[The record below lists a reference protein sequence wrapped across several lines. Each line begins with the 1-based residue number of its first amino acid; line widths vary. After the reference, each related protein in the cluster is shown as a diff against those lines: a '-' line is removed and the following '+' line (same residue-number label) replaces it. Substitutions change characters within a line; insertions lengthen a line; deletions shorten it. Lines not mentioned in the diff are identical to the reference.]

1 MIIENKFATYWIEK
15 GILYFQY
22 KEDVEIRLPAAI
34 QIVKDRLKL
43 HRGKAYPV
51 LCDIGGVIDIDLN
64 SRRYL
69 AEEGSILIKAVA
81 LLSITPLSHL
91 ISEIYISGNSPP
103 IPTRIFQIKE
113 EAIGFLSSYID

>member
-1 MIIENKFATYWIEK
+1 MTIENKFASFWIEK

-64 SRRYL
+64 SRRYF
-69 AEEGSILIKAVA
+69 AREGSILIKAVA
-81 LLSITPLSHL
+81 LLCITPLSN
-91 ISEIYISGNSPP
+91 SFSDIYITGNSPP
-103 IPTRIFQIKE
+103 IPTKIFTIKA
-113 EAIGFLSSYID
+113 EAVGFLSKYIL